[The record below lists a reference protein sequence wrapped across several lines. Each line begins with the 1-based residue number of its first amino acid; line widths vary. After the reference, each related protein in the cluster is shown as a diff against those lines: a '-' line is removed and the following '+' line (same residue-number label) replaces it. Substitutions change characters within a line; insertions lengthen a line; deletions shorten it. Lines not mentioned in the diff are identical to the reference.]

1 MKKLIAVALLFVGM
15 TSFAQEKISKEDG
28 KTQRAEMTKLSPEQ
42 RNQLHLKEL
51 TLKLDL
57 TASQQKE
64 MAKIIAEQDTKREA
78 RKAEMKSKT
87 EGGKKFTADERFV
100 MKNKMLDEKIALK
113 ERVKKILTP
122 EQVEKWE
129 KTQQHKSRNFKKGSK
144 RLAGKKLEHKQE

>member
-15 TSFAQEKISKEDG
+15 TGFAQEKISKEDRKG
-28 KTQRAEMTKLSPEQ
+28 QRAEMTKLSPEQ
-42 RNQLHLKEL
+42 RNQLRLKEL
-51 TLKLDL
+51 TLELDL

-78 RKAEMKSKT
+78 QKADMKAIKASD
-87 EGGKKFTADERFV
+87 KKLTADERFV
-100 MKNKMLDEKIALK
+100 MKNKMLDEKIAMK

-129 KTQQHKSRNFKKGSK
+129 KMKKDKRTHFKKGMK
-144 RLAGKKLEHKQE
+144 KYDGKKIEKKQ